1 MSYIGYIAE
10 ELMRGREDDMRRHA
24 AAYRQR
30 VDAKAS
36 GRSVR
41 RVRATRPEA
50 TVRTATAPC

>member
-10 ELMRGREDDMRRHA
+10 ELMHGREDETRRQVA
-24 AAYRQR
+24 GYRQR
-30 VDAKAS
+30 AEAKAS
-36 GRSVR
+36 RRSVR